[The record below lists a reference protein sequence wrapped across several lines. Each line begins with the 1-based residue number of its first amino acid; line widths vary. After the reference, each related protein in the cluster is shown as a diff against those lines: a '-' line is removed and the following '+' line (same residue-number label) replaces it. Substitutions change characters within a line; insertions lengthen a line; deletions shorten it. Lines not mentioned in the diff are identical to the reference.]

1 MYQTEIVGQ
10 DLNLSASF
18 HSEIARVPMA
28 SRENIG
34 KSPLNS
40 DYEEKLLLDELIS
53 TQRKGE
59 RTYISNNHGFTYI
72 HEKTRYDDICEIAS
86 GASCKNDKKSFR
98 AKAYLIKNEGRI
110 NKCLLRR

>member
-1 MYQTEIVGQ
+1 MYQTEIIGQ

-40 DYEEKLLLDELIS
+40 DYEEKLLLDGLIS
-53 TQRKGE
+53 TQFRGE
-59 RTYISNNHGFTYI
+59 RTYISNIHEFTYVHKKI
-72 HEKTRYDDICEIAS
+72 RYGNICKTAL
-86 GASCKNDKKSFR
+86 GASCKNDEKRFR
-98 AKAYLIKNEGRI
+98 AKAYLVKNEGRM

>member
-72 HEKTRYDDICEIAS
+72 HEKTRYSNICQTAS
-86 GASCKNDKKSFR
+86 GASCENNEKSFR
-98 AKAYLIKNEGRI
+98 TKAYLVKNEGRVK
-110 NKCLLRR
+110 KCLLRR